1 MTAKGSLGGTLY
13 SSLGN
18 TYDVRQKSLG
28 FAVEFAKGLAGV
40 SKKDLSV
47 PFMDQG
53 CFFPSACL

>member
-1 MTAKGSLGGTLY
+1 MTAKRSLGGTLY
-13 SSLGN
+13 SSLKN

-40 SKKDLSV
+40 SKNLSI

-53 CFFPSACL
+53 CFFLSACV